1 LHEKLQKFARAL
13 SRNIKIRGDDQHMEE
28 YKKFAFNIGW
38 SFLSLVV
45 TLLVGFILRVVLA
58 RWLGAADLGL
68 YQMTFT
74 IYGFAILIG
83 TLGIPSALIKFV
95 AEYKENEER
104 LHQVTSCGLV
114 NSLFLGV
121 IFSIALFFLAP
132 SLATVFSMPEL
143 ENLLKILSII
153 FPFASLYQAQVGVL
167 NGLRR
172 MKQFATLM
180 GGQSILMC
188 IFTVAF
194 VILGFGVEGAIS
206 GLVLSIIVACLLGFF
221 LLKGY
226 IGFNIRNHVQNTKK
240 ILPFGVQV
248 LGVNSLS
255 TIETQ
260 TDIILIGY
268 FLTAMD
274 VGYYSV
280 AVAIA
285 GLFLSIPMAVQ
296 RITYPAT
303 SEYWAKNNHSA
314 LNKMIDKSMKY
325 CACILLPLALVFWFF
340 GKEIVLL
347 IFGQD
352 FIYAVLPLQIL
363 LIGRVI
369 RGSTFVSIG
378 GSLTGVGRP
387 DLSLKIRAI
396 SVATNVGL
404 NVLLIPIFGIAGAA
418 IATAASAI
426 LGTML
431 FLALIIKT
439 LTVKIDFRWYIRAM
453 GTAFI
458 AFIAFW
464 GAASLTNPYF
474 AGGAILLIYVAI
486 VFKFLLTA
494 EDKAMF
500 WSLLRHPIH

>member
-1 LHEKLQKFARAL
+1 MQ
-13 SRNIKIRGDDQHMEE
+13 SS
-28 YKKFAFNIGW
+28 KKFAFDVGW
-38 SFLSLVV
+38 SFISLVV
-45 TLLVGFILRVVLA
+45 TVLVGLTLRIVLA

-74 IYGFAILIG
+74 IYGFAALIG
-83 TLGIPSALIKFV
+83 MLGIPSALIKFV
-95 AEYKENEER
+95 AEYKEDEER

-114 NSLFLGV
+114 NSMILGL
-121 IFSIALFFLAP
+121 ILSIALFFLAP
-132 SLATVFSMPEL
+132 SLAAVFSMPEL
-143 ENLLKILSII
+143 EKLLKILAII
-153 FPFASLYQAQVGVL
+153 FPFASLYQAQIGVL

-180 GGQSILMC
+180 GGQSVLMC
-188 IFTVAF
+188 FFTVAF

-206 GLVLSIIVACLLGFF
+206 GLVLLIIVACLLGFF
-221 LLKGY
+221 LLKEY
-226 IGFNIRNHVQNTKK
+226 IGFNPRNHVHNTKK
-240 ILPFGVQV
+240 ILPFGVQA
-248 LGVNSLS
+248 LGINSLS
-255 TIETQ
+255 TIHTQ

-268 FLTAMD
+268 VLTAVD

-340 GKEIVLL
+340 GKEIVVL
-347 IFGQD
+347 IFGQE
-352 FIYAVLPLQIL
+352 FIYAVMPLQIL
-363 LIGRVI
+363 LIARVI

-387 DLSLKIRAI
+387 DLSLKIRSI
-396 SVATNVGL
+396 SVSINVGL
-404 NVLLIPIFGIAGAA
+404 NVLFIPIFGIVGAA
-418 IATAASAI
+418 IATTTSSI
-426 LGTML
+426 LETML
-431 FLALIIKT
+431 FLAMIIKT
-439 LTVKIDFRWYIRAM
+439 LTVKIDFRWFIRAM
-453 GTAFI
+453 GI
-458 AFIAFW
+458 AFIALISFL
-464 GAASLTNPYF
+464 GAASLTNPYL

-486 VFKFLLTA
+486 IFKFLLTE

-500 WSLLRHPIH
+500 RSLLRYPIHWMKN